1 MVKLIYLI
9 IIGLFLATFSSNAQN
24 IRHIKTESYEGIV
37 RTYSPSTS
45 SADNMPLKHIAT
57 DAEIALMEVSIR
69 PATFKIR
76 AKDLL

>member
-45 SADNMPLKHIAT
+45 SADKMPLKHIAT
-57 DAEIALMEVSIR
+57 DAEIALMEKEITASI
-69 PATFKIR
+69 TEIVKEY
-76 AKDLL
+76 K